1 MAAGSLVGVVGNR
14 SALAAAEE
22 REHEAQ
28 YLFVQNARGVSLK
41 SGVLRLKD
49 VAADTLYFTDR
60 PDRIVGRMTTKGY
73 IESWATG
80 DHSFAEDPPNAVLA
94 VHHEP
99 LPQDIVVVLRNPR
112 LEGADLVY
120 DAEVLDG
127 EEEVDGTEASLF
139 IDEIGRPLTPISFAG
154 ANRRER
160 RRDRRQDRRE
170 DRREDRVE
178 RRVDRR
184 L

>member
-1 MAAGSLVGVVGNR
+1 
-14 SALAAAEE
+14 
-22 REHEAQ
+22 
-28 YLFVQNARGVSLK
+28 
-41 SGVLRLKD
+41 
-49 VAADTLYFTDR
+49 
-60 PDRIVGRMTTKGY
+60 MTTKGY